1 MFTDIQRIEIDHKYS
16 AIAKSS
22 RGEAVR
28 EMLKSHPLILPDLG
42 KLWLTG
48 EVYNKASSVVYDL
61 ACWYMWLED
70 QYNEVTVNEILNNYL
85 SNNSVRTTF
94 CVWVYGI
101 KPDERFDIEGIS
113 IVPINDMPESRE
125 RNEYLNLIAKHE
137 SPVSYCA
144 FIKEQDI
151 PRVVK
156 CGKEANRVHR
166 ELINSSYI

>member
-1 MFTDIQRIEIDHKYS
+1 VFTDIQRIEIDRKYS

-28 EMLKSHPLILPDLG
+28 GMLKSHPLIQPDLG

-48 EVYNKASSVVYDL
+48 EVYNKASGVVYDL

-70 QYNEVTVNEILNNYL
+70 QYGEVTTNAILNNYL
-85 SNNSVRTTF
+85 SSNFVRTTF

-101 KPDERFDIEGIS
+101 KPEERFDIDGIS

-125 RNEYLNLIAKHE
+125 GRIPKKWVILIT
-137 SPVSYCA
+137 YC
-144 FIKEQDI
+144 F
-151 PRVVK
+151 
-156 CGKEANRVHR
+156 
-166 ELINSSYI
+166 Y